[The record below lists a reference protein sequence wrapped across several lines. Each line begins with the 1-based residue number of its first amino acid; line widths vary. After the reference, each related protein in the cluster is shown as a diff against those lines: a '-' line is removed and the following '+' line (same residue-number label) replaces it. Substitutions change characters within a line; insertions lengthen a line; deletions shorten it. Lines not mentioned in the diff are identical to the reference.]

1 MGASGAARLLAVLAS
16 GLCLVAAGFLLL
28 STYEDADV
36 ARLAGW
42 LAIFMLGVAMF
53 VGPALWL
60 LSDLRE
66 RRETDLRPGTDEPP
80 EGPSS

>member
-28 STYEDADV
+28 STYEDGDV

-42 LAIFMLGVAMF
+42 LAIFMLGVSMF

-60 LSDLRE
+60 LADVRE
-66 RRETDLRPGTDEPP
+66 RREPDTRPEAGEPP
-80 EGPSS
+80 EAPPT